1 MGQVISGVGICIAF
15 TVALVSGTST
25 QSAWTTVHFLQLIVI
40 LPLVAISMS
49 RKVSDFIVSLSYTG
63 FSTYSLSSCAIKS
76 LPLLKN
82 LSFDQP
88 DEYLD
93 QLGWQSGSS
102 FINNLILFMVVI
114 FLVMIHLLTLII
126 YCFTKNKETRL
137 SKVVVKVYRFFTFAV
152 YIRI

>member
-15 TVALVSGTST
+15 TVALVSGTSA
-25 QSAWTTVHFLQLIVI
+25 QSAWATVHFLQLIVI

-49 RKVSDFIVSLSYTG
+49 SKVSDFIVSLSYTG

-88 DEYLD
+88 DEYLN
-93 QLGWQSGSS
+93 QLGWQSGSG
-102 FINNLILFMVVI
+102 FVNNLILFMVVI
-114 FLVMIHLLTLII
+114 FLVIIHLLTLII
-126 YCFTKNKETRL
+126 YCFTKNKETKL
-137 SKVVVKVYRFFTFAV
+137 NKVVVKVYRFFTFAV